1 VNNLAYTS
9 QDAATVGPKVE
20 EKVRE
25 DVGATAPI
33 PYEVQSG
40 DVGTVTVG
48 SVAEDIGK
56 YFLGGRANSLFTL
69 HFSIPEPRV
78 AQLVANVVRYG
89 RGSFV
94 GLLVY
99 IAVLS
104 KPIAAEVILENPK
117 MFGKPKFGG
126 DPAVSAKLNANGPLV
141 KLAGELARTEGLVA
155 SGQMKIDRYCHIVP
169 NDAGAVLVLN
179 TLPRMLKMG
188 MSATTDAGQFLQL
201 AGMIE
206 AAL

>member
-25 DVGATAPI
+25 DVGATTPI
-33 PYEVQSG
+33 PYEVQAG
-40 DVGTVTVG
+40 DAGTVTVG

-56 YFLGGRANSLFTL
+56 YFVGGRANSLFTL
-69 HFSIPEPRV
+69 NFSFSEPRV
-78 AQLVANVVRYG
+78 AQLMANVTRYG
-89 RGSFV
+89 RGSYV

-99 IAVLS
+99 TTVLS
-104 KPIAAEVILENPK
+104 KPIAAEVILEDPK
-117 MFGKPKFGG
+117 LGG

-141 KLAGELARTEGLVA
+141 KLAGELARTETTVA
-155 SGQMKIDRYCHIVP
+155 SGQIKIKRNCRLVP
-169 NDAGAVLVLN
+169 SEAGAALILN
-179 TLPRMLKMG
+179 TLPRPLKMG
-188 MSATTDAGQFLQL
+188 ISATTDAGQFLQL

>member
-1 VNNLAYTS
+1 MNNLAYTS
-9 QDAATVGPKVE
+9 QDAAIVGPKVE

-33 PYEVQSG
+33 PYEVQAG
-40 DVGTVTVG
+40 DAGTVTVG

-56 YFLGGRANSLFTL
+56 YFLGGRENSLFTL
-69 HFSIPEPRV
+69 HFSFSEPRI
-78 AQLVANVVRYG
+78 ARLMANVTRYG
-89 RGSFV
+89 RGSYV

-99 IAVLS
+99 MTVLS
-104 KPIAAEVILENPK
+104 KPVAAEVILEDPK

-141 KLAGELARTEGLVA
+141 KLAGELARTEGMVA
-155 SGQMKIDRYCHIVP
+155 SGQIKIKRHCRIVP
-169 NDAGAVLVLN
+169 SEAGAVLILN

>member
-33 PYEVQSG
+33 PYEVQAG
-40 DVGTVTVG
+40 DAGTVTVG

-56 YFLGGRANSLFTL
+56 YFVGGRENS
-69 HFSIPEPRV
+69 FSEPRV
-78 AQLVANVVRYG
+78 AQLMANVTRYG
-89 RGSFV
+89 RGSYV

-99 IAVLS
+99 TTVLS
-104 KPIAAEVILENPK
+104 KPIAAEVILEDPK